1 MEQEIKRRR
10 IDEDG
15 EWEYECSHCNNW
27 LPKKKYRGCKH
38 YVDAW
43 GNCRVCSSCRMA
55 LGHLNRIQNEREIVD
70 EILEGIG
77 FTKYK
82 DSSEWLE
89 AMKLKYGK

>member
-1 MEQEIKRRR
+1 
-10 IDEDG
+10 
-15 EWEYECSHCNNW
+15 
-27 LPKKKYRGCKH
+27 
-38 YVDAW
+38 
-43 GNCRVCSSCRMA
+43 MA